1 MTLRRHVPTVVA
13 ALTLAGSTAAMLL
26 VDPTLRRDPGQLVE
40 VETGYQTIRI
50 VEGVEDG
57 PTPQDAP
64 LRVYT
69 GRRPVPM
76 RYFRFDEDAT
86 SYQSVVVLEDEPDRL
101 TLGRYYDHLALG
113 AWFSGMP
120 WTRAAGDPRVLL
132 VGYCGGTLHRVLGHV
147 APEGR
152 DGPDV
157 LGVELDPDVV
167 TLARERLAPLPTR
180 LTLRTGEDGRA
191 VVESLGADDTF
202 DLVYV
207 DAYARTQYV
216 PFQVASLEFFRACVR
231 HLAPTG
237 AVGVNVNASAGL
249 SGRLLRHLAST
260 LAEALGPE
268 GSVWLAP
275 NRLYGGSAT
284 IWGVRSRVAP
294 RLGAV
299 VPAALSVPAYLF
311 DRLLVRHVP
320 RPGETLTDDRAP
332 TERLADE
339 VLREP
344 EAR

>member
-1 MTLRRHVPTVVA
+1 MSLPRLVPILSAAVALVGSVVA
-13 ALTLAGSTAAMLL
+13 ALL

-50 VEGVEDG
+50 VEGIEDG
-57 PTPQDAP
+57 PAPQEAP
-64 LRVYT
+64 LRVYA
-69 GRRPVPM
+69 GRLAVPM

-86 SYQSVVVLEDEPDRL
+86 SYQSVVVLEDEPERL

-113 AWFSGMP
+113 AWFQGMP
-120 WTRAAGDPRVLL
+120 WTRDAGDPRVLL

-147 APEGR
+147 TPKGR
-152 DGPDV
+152 AGPDV
-157 LGVELDPDVV
+157 LGIELDPDVV
-167 TLARERLAPLPTR
+167 TLAQERLAPLPPR

-191 VVESLGADDTF
+191 VVESLREDDRF

-216 PFQVASLEFFRACVR
+216 PFQVASLEFFRACAA
-231 HLAPTG
+231 HLEPTG

-249 SGRLLRHLAST
+249 SGRLLRHIAST

-284 IWGVRSRVAP
+284 IWGVRSRLAP
-294 RLGAV
+294 RLGPV
-299 VPAALSVPAYLF
+299 VPAPLSVPAFLF

-344 EAR
+344 EGR